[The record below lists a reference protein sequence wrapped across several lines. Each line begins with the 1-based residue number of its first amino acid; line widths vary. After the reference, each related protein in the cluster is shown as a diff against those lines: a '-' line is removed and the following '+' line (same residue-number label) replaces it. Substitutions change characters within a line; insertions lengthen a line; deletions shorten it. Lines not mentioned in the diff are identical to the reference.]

1 MKTNFIKKTQKGE
14 DLGQRMSN
22 AFDDVLSRHEKVI
35 IVGSDCPQLSPK
47 IINDAFGFLDKSDL
61 VLGPTYDGGYYL
73 LGIKKMYPFLFSG
86 IKWSTETVL
95 SQTLQKAETHQLH
108 HKLLVKLSDV
118 DYAVDWED
126 HGWDL

>member
-1 MKTNFIKKTQKGE
+1 
-14 DLGQRMSN
+14 MSN
-22 AFDDVLSRHEKVI
+22 AFDDVFSHHEKVI